1 MNLLA
6 SVSDFL
12 ASPAGIAAFVAFDV
26 VVVVAIAVLNYRWL
40 FKRAF
45 DLLFSGIFLAALSP
59 FFALFLAADAAYNR
73 ATGAFD
79 ALFEREEFV
88 GKGERIAC
96 SYTFATERRAEG
108 EQPRATAMGRIL
120 RGCGMKYYPR
130 LAAVFLGR
138 LSFVGPRPMA
148 PEDAEALAPEE
159 RVRFTVRPGLVSS
172 LERYGGEKL
181 TYPDMLEEDAEYAAH
196 ISLVRDISFVLVRLG
211 RLVRGDAYRPYGEC
225 TDEGYLA
232 WLVRTGALGEEQA
245 RELRERAAA
254 KRSGEVRAR
263 QEMRDYDEMRDRLL

>member
-12 ASPAGIAAFVAFDV
+12 ATPGGIAAFVIFDV
-26 VVVVAIAVLNYRWL
+26 VVFIAIAALNYRWL
-40 FKRAF
+40 FKRLF
-45 DLLFSGIFLAALSP
+45 DVLFSGILLTVLSP
-59 FFALFLAADAAYNR
+59 FFALFLAADAVYNR
-73 ATGAFD
+73 VTGAYP

-88 GKGERIAC
+88 GKGERVAC
-96 SYTFATERRAEG
+96 ACVFATESGEG
-108 EQPRATAMGRIL
+108 QTTPMGGVL

-159 RVRFTVRPGLVSS
+159 RARFAVRPGLVSS
-172 LERYGGEKL
+172 LERFGGEKL

-196 ISLVRDISFVLVRLG
+196 ISLAGDISFVLVRLG
-211 RLVRGDAYRPYGEC
+211 RLVRGDAARPYGEC
-225 TDEGYLA
+225 TDETYLA
-232 WLVRTGALGEEQA
+232 WLVRTGQVNEEQEKEIRA
-245 RELRERAAA
+245 RAER
-254 KRSGEVRAR
+254 KRGKEVRAR